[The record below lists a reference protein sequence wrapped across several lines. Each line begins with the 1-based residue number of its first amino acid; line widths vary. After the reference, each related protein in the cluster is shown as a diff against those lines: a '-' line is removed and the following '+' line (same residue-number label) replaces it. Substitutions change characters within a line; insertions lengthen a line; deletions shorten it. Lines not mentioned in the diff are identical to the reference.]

1 MEKMI
6 ARLQTVKTSQLKE
19 MAVLLNED
27 FSNEA
32 TIVSNAVLDVLM
44 ARLPEEEFVEF
55 CDSL

>member
-6 ARLQTVKTSQLKE
+6 AKLQTVKTSQLKE
-19 MAVLLNED
+19 MAVLLEKD
-27 FSNEA
+27 LSREA
-32 TIVSNAVLDVLM
+32 DIVSNAVLDVLI